1 MNKFISPSFRL
12 MNSLSYSNKF
22 ALIASLIAIP
32 LIMIATSLAIQF
44 HISVERVQEQQ
55 RGLQH
60 LRLSTELIRELEN
73 IRDNHVLAFLTRS
86 EEVDFGFSNT
96 QEQTLAL
103 IDKIEA
109 SPELYQQQETQ
120 NFIKNLKED
129 VSTLGIAPG
138 MEAVRIVYLFDN
150 AELRVEKARTW
161 RVSLENQ
168 YNISSSED
176 PHIVALINLI
186 LNDIY
191 RLSKPLGRARTYGTY
206 YLTQHYVSSNGA
218 DAIDATY
225 RTLNYEIENLAI
237 KLNAIKSILQTRH
250 ASPTISPVIRAL
262 KSTRNLLDDKLI
274 QSLEQDYDPS
284 LYYSAVTQD
293 IEQVYF
299 FVEDAFDIIDAILE
313 DTYEDKINSLK
324 AFYVS
329 VSVIGFLFIYL
340 YIGFFYSIKLNIKT
354 LMRSANKV
362 ANGDYLST
370 IKVSS
375 EDELKLLSITM
386 DNMRQQLNA
395 REHKLK
401 ELSITDGLTNLKN
414 RKYFDDTLEVE
425 VSKSNRSNT
434 PISLI
439 MLDVDHFKSIND
451 NYGHQAGD
459 KCLIEMSKAL
469 TDLMRRKSDLVA
481 RYGGEEFIILL
492 PNTDKEHAKAL
503 SELIRVSIGQLKVET
518 ENTII
523 NFTASLGITTIIPS
537 AHFNHEKLITVA
549 DSALYAAKEQGRNR
563 CIYKPVILDNS

>member
-1 MNKFISPSFRL
+1 MNR
-12 MNSLSYSNKF
+12 LSYSNKF
-22 ALIASLIAIP
+22 ALIASLTAIP
-32 LIMIATSLAIQF
+32 LIMIAISLAIQF
-44 HISVERVQEQQ
+44 HTSVERVQEQQ

-86 EEVDFGFSNT
+86 EEVDFGFANT
-96 QEQTLAL
+96 QEQTLSL

-109 SPELYQQQETQ
+109 SPELYQQQDTQ
-120 NFIKNLKED
+120 NFIKNLKQD

-161 RVSLENQ
+161 RVLLENQ
-168 YNISSSED
+168 YNITSSSD
-176 PHIVALINLI
+176 PHIAALINLI
-186 LNDIY
+186 LNDMY

-206 YLTQHYVSSNGA
+206 YLTQRYVSSNGA
-218 DAIDATY
+218 DVIDATY
-225 RTLNYEIENLAI
+225 RTLSHEIDNLAI
-237 KLNAIKSILQTRH
+237 KLDSIKSTLHTRN
-250 ASPTISPVIRAL
+250 ASPAIPPVIRAL
-262 KSTRNLLDDKLI
+262 KNTRNLLDDKLI

-293 IEQVYF
+293 IEQVYIF
-299 FVEDAFDIIDAILE
+299 IEGAFDIVDYTLNDI
-313 DTYEDKINSLK
+313 YEDKINSLK
-324 AFYVS
+324 AFYILA
-329 VSVIGFLFIYL
+329 SVIAFLFIYL
-340 YIGFFYSIKLNIKT
+340 YIGFFYSIKLNISS

-386 DNMRQQLNA
+386 DNMRQQLSA

-414 RKYFDDTLEVE
+414 RKYFDDTLDIE

-434 PISLI
+434 PISLV

-451 NYGHQAGD
+451 NYGHQVGD
-459 KCLIEMSKAL
+459 KCLIEMSKVL

-503 SELIRVSIGQLKVET
+503 SELIRISIGQLKVET
-518 ENTII
+518 EKTII
-523 NFTASLGITTIIPS
+523 NFTASLGITTIIPP
-537 AHFNHEKLITVA
+537 AHFNHEKLITIA
-549 DSALYAAKEQGRNR
+549 DSALYAAKKQGRNR
-563 CIYKPVILDNS
+563 CIYKSVILDNA